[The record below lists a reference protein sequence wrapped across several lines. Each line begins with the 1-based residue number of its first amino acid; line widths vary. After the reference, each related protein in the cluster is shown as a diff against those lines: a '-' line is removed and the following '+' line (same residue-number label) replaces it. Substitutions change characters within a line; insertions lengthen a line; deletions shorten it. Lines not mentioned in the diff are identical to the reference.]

1 MTIDQRGSNALPVTV
16 GNGELKELLAA
27 FGPVAVH
34 TSKP

>member
-1 MTIDQRGSNALPVTV
+1 MTIDQRGQMPVTI